1 MITANSMPASLA
13 RILYLPCR
21 LAAMP
26 QTVSMSALVNE
37 DDPEARAGRYD
48 PMSHLQTAAQAAAGL
63 DRS

>member
-1 MITANSMPASLA
+1 
-13 RILYLPCR
+13 
-21 LAAMP
+21 MP